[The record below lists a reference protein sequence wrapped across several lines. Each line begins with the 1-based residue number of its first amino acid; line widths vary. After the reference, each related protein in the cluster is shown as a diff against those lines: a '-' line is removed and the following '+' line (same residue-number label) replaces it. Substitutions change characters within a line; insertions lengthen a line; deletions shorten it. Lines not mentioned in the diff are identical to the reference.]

1 MSFILNALRQ
11 VLPPRPCFT
20 EDNVPD
26 LTGRVCLVTGANT
39 GVGKEVAQVLYS
51 KNATVWIA
59 ARTEEKARA
68 AIAAIRQQHPSSGGA
83 LKFLKLDLA
92 DLATIA
98 GSAKEFLAAETRLDL
113 LFNNAGVM
121 TPPEGSKTKQGYE
134 LQLGTNCLG
143 PFLFTKHLTPLL
155 QSTAK
160 SAPRDSVRVVWVS
173 SSAADALSPWNG
185 YEPDNLEYQKPRGNL
200 FKYGV
205 SKAGNYYYATEFAR
219 RHKLDGVIS
228 IPLNPGNLHSEL
240 DRTSAWWFYG
250 ARVFSCYPPINGAY
264 TELFAGFSPEI
275 TIEETGTWVV
285 PWGRFAPIR
294 SDLLKGSL
302 PESEGGSG
310 MAEKFWAW
318 SEDQTSP
325 YF

>member
-1 MSFILNALRQ
+1 MDALSQ
-11 VLPPRPCFT
+11 AFPPKPLFT

-26 LTGRVCLVTGANT
+26 LSGRICLVTGGNT

-59 ARTEEKARA
+59 SRTEEKARA
-68 AIAAIRQQHPSSGGA
+68 AIDAIQHQHPSSKGA

-92 DLATIA
+92 DLTTISA
-98 GSAKEFLAAETRLDL
+98 SAKEFLAAETKLDI

-134 LQLGTNCLG
+134 LQLGTNCVG

-160 SAPRDSVRVVWVS
+160 TAPKDSVRIVWVS
-173 SSAADALSPWNG
+173 SSAVDALSPKDG
-185 YEPDNLEYQKPRGNL
+185 FEPDNLDYQKPRSL
-200 FKYGV
+200 LHKYGV
-205 SKAGNYYYATEFAR
+205 SKVGNYYHATEFAR
-219 RHKLDGVIS
+219 KYKQDGIIS
-228 IPLNPGNLHSEL
+228 VALNPGNLRSEL
-240 DRTSAWWFYG
+240 DRTSSWWFSG
-250 ARVFSCYPPINGAY
+250 IRKFVCYPAINGAY
-264 TELFAGFSPEI
+264 TELFAGLSPEI
-275 TIEETGTWVV
+275 TIENTGIWVV

-294 SDLLKGSL
+294 ADLQKGSL

-318 SEDQTSP
+318 SEDQIKQ

>member
-1 MSFILNALRQ
+1 MDALRQ
-11 VLPPRPCFT
+11 AFPAKPAFT
-20 EDNVPD
+20 EANVPD
-26 LTGRVCLVTGANT
+26 LSGRVCLVTGANT

-59 ARTEEKARA
+59 ARTEEKART
-68 AIAAIRQQHPSSGGA
+68 AIDAIKQQHPSSSGA

-92 DLATIA
+92 DLTTIS
-98 GSAKEFLAAETRLDL
+98 GSAQEFLAAETKLDI

-134 LQLGTNCLG
+134 LQLGTNCVG
-143 PFLFTKHLTPLL
+143 PFLFTKLLTPLL

-160 SAPRDSVRVVWVS
+160 TAPKDSVRVVWVS
-173 SSAADALSPWNG
+173 SSAVDGLSPKQG
-185 YEPDNLEYQKPRGNL
+185 YELDNLDYNKPRNIY

-205 SKAGNYYYATEFAR
+205 SKAGNYYHATEFAR
-219 RHKLDGVIS
+219 KYKQDGIIS

-240 DRTSAWWFYG
+240 DRTSSWLFYS
-250 ARVFSCYPPINGAY
+250 ARALVCYPPINGAY
-264 TELFAGFSPEI
+264 TELFAAFSPEL
-275 TIEETGTWVV
+275 TIEKTGTWVV
-285 PWGRFAPIR
+285 PWGRFSPIR
-294 SDLLKGSL
+294 SDILAGSL

-318 SEDQTSP
+318 SEDQVKP
-325 YF
+325 YI